1 MHPQIIN
8 NMRQY
13 SDLGTHLRLRSL
25 DSISM
30 VATGKTFFI
39 KKIKLQKK
47 VCSFASI
54 EITRRLKKKKVAFFL
69 FWDENYF
76 LQSLRLTI
84 IIAWKES
91 KGQWFP
97 SYLIIIMTS
106 ETGSFFFISLMWK
119 SEACG
124 FSFQPEMKKREIIFL
139 TGTMGIEQPSAS
151 VVLVFW
157 HSRQ

>member
-39 KKIKLQKK
+39 KKNKVAKK
-47 VCSFASI
+47 SLFLCFNWNYSQ
-54 EITRRLKKKKVAFFL
+54 TKKKSCFFL